1 MSITAQMVKELR
13 IKSSAGMMDCKKA
26 LSETNGDMDAAVDWL
41 RKKGLA
47 TASKKSG
54 RVASEGLI
62 GICIEDNFGSIVE
75 VNSETDFVAR
85 NVEFQEFVSSV
96 AKISLNNKGDLDD
109 ILKSKYL
116 DFDKSVKEVLTD
128 KIAKIGEIPC
138 YIRIA
143 NDEEMLEMAIVENI
157 QRKNLNAIEIGLS
170 YQRLIDEC
178 NLTHEQLSIKLS
190 KNRSTISNFL
200 RLLKLPVEV
209 QKALRDSKITM
220 GHARALLSFNSEAE
234 ILTAF
239 NKIISESLSVRD
251 AEKMNQK
258 KKLKKE
264 EKIILSRYELRMQ
277 NNISFQLKSDVKI
290 KKNSKGKG
298 QLVISFKNQ
307 DQLNEILENFD
318 Q

>member
-1 MSITAQMVKELR
+1 MVSKKNALGKGLGALLENAKTDITSKPSNETNAQAGLISRINIDSITPNPFQPRIDFEKESLLELTDS
-13 IKSSAGMMDCKKA
+13 IKEHGVIQPI
-26 LSETNGDMDAAVDWL
+26 TV
-41 RKKGLA
+41 RKI
-47 TASKKSG
+47 G
-54 RVASEGLI
+54 R
-62 GICIEDNFGSIVE
+62 DNFQI
-75 VNSETDFVAR
+75 
-85 NVEFQEFVSSV
+85 
-96 AKISLNNKGDLDD
+96 ISGERR
-109 ILKSKYL
+109 YQAC
-116 DFDKSVKEVLTD
+116 
-128 KIAKIGEIPC
+128 KIAKISEIPC

-190 KNRSTISNFL
+190 KTRSTISNFL
-200 RLLKLPVEV
+200 RLLKLPVDV

-239 NKIISESLSVRD
+239 NKINSDSLSVRD

>member
-1 MSITAQMVKELR
+1 MVSKKNALGKGLGALLENAKTDITSKPSSESNAQAGLVSRINIDSITPNPFQPRIDFEKESLLELTDS
-13 IKSSAGMMDCKKA
+13 IKEHGVIQPI
-26 LSETNGDMDAAVDWL
+26 TV
-41 RKKGLA
+41 RKI
-47 TASKKSG
+47 G
-54 RVASEGLI
+54 R
-62 GICIEDNFGSIVE
+62 DNFQI
-75 VNSETDFVAR
+75 
-85 NVEFQEFVSSV
+85 
-96 AKISLNNKGDLDD
+96 ISGERR
-109 ILKSKYL
+109 YQAC
-116 DFDKSVKEVLTD
+116 
-128 KIAKIGEIPC
+128 KIAKISEIPC

-143 NDEEMLEMAIVENI
+143 NDQEMLEMAIVENI

-209 QKALRDSKITM
+209 QKALRNYKITM

-234 ILTAF
+234 ILSAF
-239 NKIISESLSVRD
+239 RKITSENLSVRD
-251 AEKMNQK
+251 AEEMNQK

-264 EKIILSRYELRMQ
+264 EKVILSRYELRMQ

-290 KKNSKGKG
+290 KKNTNGKG

-307 DQLNEILENFD
+307 NQLNEILDNFD

>member
-1 MSITAQMVKELR
+1 MVSKKNALGKGLGALLENAKTDITSK
-13 IKSSAGMMDCKKA
+13 AGI
-26 LSETNGDMDAAVDWL
+26 ETNAQAGLTSRINIDNITPNPFQPRIDFEKESLLELTESIKEHGVIQPITV
-41 RKKGLA
+41 RKI
-47 TASKKSG
+47 G
-54 RVASEGLI
+54 R
-62 GICIEDNFGSIVE
+62 DNFQI
-75 VNSETDFVAR
+75 
-85 NVEFQEFVSSV
+85 
-96 AKISLNNKGDLDD
+96 ISGERR
-109 ILKSKYL
+109 YQAC
-116 DFDKSVKEVLTD
+116 
-128 KIAKIGEIPC
+128 KIAKIIEIPC

-143 NDEEMLEMAIVENI
+143 NDQEMLEMAIVENI

-220 GHARALLSFNSEAE
+220 GHARALLSFNSESE

-239 NKIISESLSVRD
+239 NKIISDSLSVRD

>member
-1 MSITAQMVKELR
+1 MVSKKNALGKGLGALLENAKTDITSKPSNETNAQAGLISRINIDSITPNPFQPRIDFEKESLLELTDS
-13 IKSSAGMMDCKKA
+13 IKEHGVIQPI
-26 LSETNGDMDAAVDWL
+26 TV
-41 RKKGLA
+41 RKI
-47 TASKKSG
+47 G
-54 RVASEGLI
+54 R
-62 GICIEDNFGSIVE
+62 DNFQI
-75 VNSETDFVAR
+75 
-85 NVEFQEFVSSV
+85 
-96 AKISLNNKGDLDD
+96 ISGERR
-109 ILKSKYL
+109 YQAC
-116 DFDKSVKEVLTD
+116 
-128 KIAKIGEIPC
+128 KIAKIIEIPC

-143 NDEEMLEMAIVENI
+143 NDQEMLEMAIVENI

-234 ILTAF
+234 ILSAF
-239 NKIISESLSVRD
+239 KKIISESLSVRD
-251 AEKMNQK
+251 AEKMNHK
-258 KKLKKE
+258 KKLPNE
-264 EKIILSRYELRMQ
+264 EKVILSRYELRMQ

-290 KKNSKGKG
+290 KKNTNGKG
-298 QLVISFKNQ
+298 QLVITFKNQ
-307 DQLNEILENFD
+307 DQLNEILDNFD

>member
-1 MSITAQMVKELR
+1 MVSKKNALGKGLGALLENAKTDITSK
-13 IKSSAGMMDCKKA
+13 AGI
-26 LSETNGDMDAAVDWL
+26 ETNAQAGLTSRINIDNITPNPFQPRIDFEKESLLELTESIKEHGVIQPITV
-41 RKKGLA
+41 RKI
-47 TASKKSG
+47 G
-54 RVASEGLI
+54 R
-62 GICIEDNFGSIVE
+62 DNFQI
-75 VNSETDFVAR
+75 
-85 NVEFQEFVSSV
+85 
-96 AKISLNNKGDLDD
+96 ISGERR
-109 ILKSKYL
+109 YQAC
-116 DFDKSVKEVLTD
+116 
-128 KIAKIGEIPC
+128 KIAKISEIPC

-239 NKIISESLSVRD
+239 NKIISDSLSVRD

>member
-1 MSITAQMVKELR
+1 MVSKKNALGKGLGALLENAKTDITSKPSNETNAQAGLISRINIDSITPNPFQPRIDFEKESLLELTDS
-13 IKSSAGMMDCKKA
+13 IKEHGVIQPI
-26 LSETNGDMDAAVDWL
+26 TV
-41 RKKGLA
+41 RKI
-47 TASKKSG
+47 G
-54 RVASEGLI
+54 R
-62 GICIEDNFGSIVE
+62 DNFQI
-75 VNSETDFVAR
+75 
-85 NVEFQEFVSSV
+85 
-96 AKISLNNKGDLDD
+96 ISGERR
-109 ILKSKYL
+109 YQAC
-116 DFDKSVKEVLTD
+116 
-128 KIAKIGEIPC
+128 KIAKIIEIPC

-143 NDEEMLEMAIVENI
+143 NDQEMLEMAIVENI

-234 ILTAF
+234 ILSAF
-239 NKIISESLSVRD
+239 KKIISESLSVRD
-251 AEKMNQK
+251 AEKMNHK
-258 KKLKKE
+258 KKLPNE
-264 EKIILSRYELRMQ
+264 EKVILSSYELRMQ

-290 KKNSKGKG
+290 KKNTNGKG

-307 DQLNEILENFD
+307 DQLNEILDNFD

>member
-1 MSITAQMVKELR
+1 MVSKKNALGKGLGALLENAKTDITSKPSNETNAQAGLISRINIDSITPNPFQPRIDFEKESLLELTDS
-13 IKSSAGMMDCKKA
+13 IKEHGVIQPI
-26 LSETNGDMDAAVDWL
+26 TV
-41 RKKGLA
+41 RKI
-47 TASKKSG
+47 G
-54 RVASEGLI
+54 R
-62 GICIEDNFGSIVE
+62 DNFQI
-75 VNSETDFVAR
+75 
-85 NVEFQEFVSSV
+85 
-96 AKISLNNKGDLDD
+96 ISGERR
-109 ILKSKYL
+109 YQAC
-116 DFDKSVKEVLTD
+116 
-128 KIAKIGEIPC
+128 KIAKIIEIPC

-143 NDEEMLEMAIVENI
+143 NDQEMLEMAIVENI

-234 ILTAF
+234 ILSAF
-239 NKIISESLSVRD
+239 KKIISESLSVRD
-251 AEKMNQK
+251 AEKMNHK
-258 KKLKKE
+258 KKLPDE
-264 EKIILSRYELRMQ
+264 EKVILSRYELRMQ

-290 KKNSKGKG
+290 KKNTNGKG
-298 QLVISFKNQ
+298 QLVITFKNQ
-307 DQLNEILENFD
+307 DQLNEILDNFD

>member
-1 MSITAQMVKELR
+1 MVSKKNALGKGLGALLENAKTDITSK
-13 IKSSAGMMDCKKA
+13 AGN
-26 LSETNGDMDAAVDWL
+26 ETNAQA
-41 RKKGLA
+41 
-47 TASKKSG
+47 
-54 RVASEGLI
+54 GLI
-62 GICIEDNFGSIVE
+62 SRINIDCITPNPFQPRIDFEKESLLELTDSIKEHGVIQPITVRKIGRDNFQI
-75 VNSETDFVAR
+75 
-85 NVEFQEFVSSV
+85 
-96 AKISLNNKGDLDD
+96 ISGERR
-109 ILKSKYL
+109 YQAC
-116 DFDKSVKEVLTD
+116 
-128 KIAKIGEIPC
+128 KIAKISEIPC

-143 NDEEMLEMAIVENI
+143 NDQEMLEMAIVENI

-200 RLLKLPVEV
+200 RLLKLPTEV
-209 QKALRDSKITM
+209 QKALRNYKITM
-220 GHARALLSFNSEAE
+220 GHARALLSFNSEDE
-234 ILTAF
+234 ILSAF
-239 NKIISESLSVRD
+239 RKITSENLSVRD
-251 AEKMNQK
+251 TEEMNQK

-290 KKNSKGKG
+290 KKKSNGKG

-307 DQLNEILENFD
+307 DQLNEILDNFD